1 MKIGSS
7 HDLPAVD
14 GTQRGPRAAGTG
26 AAAKT
31 AGVAT
36 DQVALSAAGSAF
48 ASGDADFDQAK
59 VDAIR
64 TAIQQGR
71 FTVNAG
77 AIADHLIADAAALLQ
92 PRQA

>member
-7 HDLPAVD
+7 HDLSAVD
-14 GTQRGPRAAGTG
+14 GTQRGSRAAGTG
-26 AAAKT
+26 AATRTSA
-31 AGVAT
+31 VAT
-36 DQVALSAAGSAF
+36 DQVALSAAGSALVK
-48 ASGDADFDQAK
+48 GDADFDQAK

-64 TAIQQGR
+64 TAIQEGR

-77 AIADHLIADAAALLQ
+77 AIADQLIADASALLQ

>member
-14 GTQRGPRAAGTG
+14 GAQRGPRAAGAG
-26 AAAKT
+26 ATAKT
-31 AGVAT
+31 AGVST
-36 DQVALSAAGSAF
+36 DQLSLSAAGSAF
-48 ASGDADFDQAK
+48 AKGDADFDQAK

-77 AIADHLIADAAALLQ
+77 AIADQLIADAAALLQ
-92 PRQA
+92 PRHA